1 MSYNHPI
8 AGEYTVQWYA
18 LCMVGIE
25 DLKLDPKFGPIR
37 VQNPNDL
44 GPSP

>member
-1 MSYNHPI
+1 MSYNHSI

-25 DLKLDPKFGPIR
+25 DLKLDGQGPKP
-37 VQNPNDL
+37 
-44 GPSP
+44 